1 MKMNVEFEELMK
13 SRLNPSEKK
22 VVTEYSKAKSQL
34 DLPRDFKQQVLVLY
48 RKLSD
53 QGDII
58 ARERS
63 SNVASLVYIVSRL
76 NNVPVLLEDLAD
88 AFGVNKKRIFRFLKK
103 NIRALNIHLKPED
116 PMVFLDRYADELGI
130 KNNKAKK
137 AREIIKKMKLSGKSI
152 KALVISVLYH
162 VGGLDPLDI
171 SKRFGISPYTL
182 RKYSKNINDVTNNNN
197 NKKK

>member
-1 MKMNVEFEELMK
+1 MGIEYEELMK
-13 SRLNPSEKK
+13 RRLKPSEQKI
-22 VVTEYSKAKSQL
+22 VTEYSKAKIHL
-34 DLPRDFKQQVLVLY
+34 DLPSDFKKQVLALY
-48 RKLSD
+48 RKLSE

-63 SNVASLVYIVSRL
+63 ANVASLVYIVSRL

-88 AFGVNKKRIFRFLKK
+88 AFGINKKRIFRFLKK
-103 NIRALNIHLKPED
+103 NIRALSIHLKPED
-116 PMVFLDRYADELGI
+116 PMVFLERYADELKI
-130 KNNKAKK
+130 RNHKIKK
-137 AREIIKKMKLSGKSI
+137 AREIITKMKLSGKSI

-162 VGGLDPLDI
+162 IDGLDPLEV

-182 RKYSKNINDVTNNNN
+182 RKYARYIEEIENNNKNN